1 MQQISESWFLK
12 FYWIHLLVLNS
23 FLDGDFNFLSVVSY
37 HLQIVTVL
45 LLPFQ
50 FEYLFI
56 WLRRVLVVAHGIFDL
71 CCGMWDLDPRPEVE
85 TSPPALRVQILSHW
99 TTLLLLFFSFMM
111 YVQKSLQSD
120 YSVVTLFF
128 WSGYVI
134 THGMDEL

>member
-1 MQQISESWFLK
+1 M
-12 FYWIHLLVLNS
+12 
-23 FLDGDFNFLSVVSY
+23 
-37 HLQIVTVL
+37 
-45 LLPFQ
+45 
-50 FEYLFI
+50 
-56 WLRRVLVVAHGIFDL
+56 AHGIFDL
-71 CCGMWDLDPRPEVE
+71 CCGMWDLDPRPEIE